1 MLNRPQNSNAQN
13 GSEQNWWSSR
23 GGKVYGPYD
32 YQTVLFCRQD
42 GRIVDDDYVKQG
54 DGPWLRAGDV
64 LPAGAGMQPAP
75 VDPAT
80 PTTTPTAATA
90 PAQLAK
96 RSSNTLLIALVVGG
110 GLVMLLAAL
119 AIFAA
124 ILLPV
129 FARAKG
135 KNQQTQCMNN
145 LKQLEMAVLMYAAEH
160 KEVLPPADSWE
171 EAIAEYIGDAEIL
184 TCPVTGERYVFN
196 EALGG
201 MDMKHIEDPAATP
214 MLWEPAVDADG
225 LVGPHMGQFTVGYVD
240 GHVRTVDTLP
250 GAD

>member
-1 MLNRPQNSNAQN
+1 MLNRPQDSDPQSA
-13 GSEQNWWSSR
+13 SERNWWSSR

-54 DGPWLRAGDV
+54 DGPWQRAADV
-64 LPAGAGMQPAP
+64 LPAGAGMQP
-75 VDPAT
+75 VGPAT
-80 PTTTPTAATA
+80 PVATPAAATA
-90 PAQLAK
+90 PARPAR
-96 RSSNTLLIALVVGG
+96 RSANTLLIALVVGG

-135 KNQQTQCMNN
+135 NTYQTQCMNN
-145 LKQLEMAVLMYAAEH
+145 LKQLEVAVLMYAAEH
-160 KEVLPPADSWE
+160 EEVLPPADSWE
-171 EAIAEYIGDAEIL
+171 EAIAEYISGAEIL
-184 TCPVTGERYVFN
+184 TCPATGERYIFN

-214 MLWEPAVDADG
+214 MLWEPAVDAEG

>member
-1 MLNRPQNSNAQN
+1 MANGPQSSS
-13 GSEQNWWSSR
+13 GQNWWSSR
-23 GGKVYGPYD
+23 DGKVYGPYD
-32 YQTVLFCRQD
+32 YETVLYCRQD

-75 VDPAT
+75 VGHAT
-80 PTTTPTAATA
+80 LTTTPAVEPT
-90 PAQLAK
+90 PAQPAR
-96 RSSNTLLIALVVGG
+96 RSSNTLVIAVVIAG
-110 GLVMLLAAL
+110 VAFVLLAAL

-129 FARAKG
+129 FGRAKD
-135 KNQQTQCMNN
+135 KAQQTQCMSN
-145 LKQLEMAVLMYAAEH
+145 LKQLEMAMLIYATER

-171 EAIAEYIGDAEIL
+171 EAIAEYIGDAAIL
-184 TCPVTGERYVFN
+184 TCPKTGKRYVFN

-201 MDMKHIEDPAATP
+201 MDIKHIEDPARTP
-214 MLWEPAVDADG
+214 MLWEPAVDAEG

-240 GHVRTVDTLP
+240 GHVTVVDTLP
-250 GAD
+250 GAN